1 MSTPVS
7 PKDARA
13 VRDLTVGAEITGP
26 VRLMTAERIEW
37 YDSAMLSAAK
47 GTLAQVG
54 SNIHT
59 DEDYARSQ
67 GLPAIIADGMIM
79 ANWVSSM
86 LVEHFGMAYV
96 ERGELRTKFIKPV
109 PLGMTV
115 VCRGRVQSVERLA
128 GGALAYTLDVWCED
142 EHGTK
147 VVDGHARVELPA

>member
-1 MSTPVS
+1 MSPATP
-7 PKDARA
+7 AL
-13 VRDLTVGAEITGP
+13 RDLAVGAEITGP

-59 DEDYARSQ
+59 DEEYARSQ

-86 LVEHFGMAYV
+86 LVEHFGLAYV

-109 PLGMTV
+109 LIGMTV
-115 VCRGRVQSVERLA
+115 VCRGRVRSIEP
-128 GGALAYTLDVWCED
+128 GARGVRTCMLDVWCED

-147 VVDGHARVELPA
+147 VVDGHARVELLA

>member
-1 MSTPVS
+1 MSAVS
-7 PKDARA
+7 PKEAR
-13 VRDLTVGAEITGP
+13 VPRDLAVGTEITGP

-47 GTLAQVG
+47 GALAQVG

-59 DEDYARSQ
+59 DETYARSQ

-79 ANWVSSM
+79 TNWVSSM

-109 PLGMTV
+109 LLGMTV
-115 VCRGRVQSVERLA
+115 VCRGRVQSIERDP
-128 GGALAYTLDVWCED
+128 GGARTCMLDIWCED
-142 EHGTK
+142 ERGTK

>member
-1 MSTPVS
+1 MGTKEP
-7 PKDARA
+7 RA
-13 VRDLTVGAEITGP
+13 PRDVAVGSEITGP
-26 VRLMTAERIEW
+26 ARLMTPERIEW

-47 GTLAQVG
+47 GSLAQVG

-59 DEDYARSQ
+59 DREYARSQ

-79 ANWVSSM
+79 TNWVSSM
-86 LVEHFGMAYV
+86 LVEHFGLAYV

-115 VCRGRVQSVERLA
+115 VCRGRVLSLERLA
-128 GGALAYTLDVWCED
+128 SGAMSCMLDVWCED
-142 EHGTK
+142 DRGVK

>member
-1 MSTPVS
+1 MTP
-7 PKDARA
+7 
-13 VRDLTVGAEITGP
+13 
-26 VRLMTAERIEW
+26 ERIEW

-47 GTLAQVG
+47 GELARVG

-59 DEDYARSQ
+59 DEEYARSQ

-79 ANWVSSM
+79 TNWVSSM

-115 VCRGRVQSVERLA
+115 VCRGRVLSVERLA
-128 GGALAYTLDVWCED
+128 GGALAYMLDVWCED
-142 EHGTK
+142 DDGVK
-147 VVDGHARVELPA
+147 VVEGHARVEVPA

>member
-1 MSTPVS
+1 MTG
-7 PKDARA
+7 KAAYA
-13 VRDLTVGAEITGP
+13 VGDDLRGP
-26 VRLMTAERIEW
+26 VRAITPTRIEW

-96 ERGELRTKFIKPV
+96 ERGELRMKFIKPV
-109 PLGMTV
+109 LLGVTV
-115 VCRGRVQSVERLA
+115 VCRGRVRSIERGS
-128 GGALAYTLDVWCED
+128 GGGRTCMLDVWCED

>member
-1 MSTPVS
+1 MSLSTKEPH
-7 PKDARA
+7 AA
-13 VRDLTVGAEITGP
+13 RDLVVGTEITGP
-26 VRLMTAERIEW
+26 VRLMTPERIEW

-47 GTLAQVG
+47 GSLAQVG

-59 DEDYARSQ
+59 DEAYARSQ

-86 LVEHFGMAYV
+86 LIEHFGLAYV

-115 VCRGRVQSVERLA
+115 VCRGRVQSVERLG
-128 GGALAYTLDVWCED
+128 GGALAYVLDVWCED
-142 EHGTK
+142 EHGVK

>member
-1 MSTPVS
+1 MSAPVS

-96 ERGELRTKFIKPV
+96 EHGELRTKFIKPV
-109 PLGMTV
+109 LLGVTV
-115 VCRGRVQSVERLA
+115 VCRGRVRSIEQGS
-128 GGALAYTLDVWCED
+128 GGGRTCMLDVWCED
-142 EHGTK
+142 EHGTR

>member
-1 MSTPVS
+1 MSSAMP
-7 PKDARA
+7 PL
-13 VRDLTVGAEITGP
+13 RDLAVGAEITGP
-26 VRLMTAERIEW
+26 ARLMTAERIEW

-59 DEDYARSQ
+59 DEAYARSQ

-86 LVEHFGMAYV
+86 LIEHFGLAYV

-115 VCRGRVQSVERLA
+115 VCRGRVQLVERLA